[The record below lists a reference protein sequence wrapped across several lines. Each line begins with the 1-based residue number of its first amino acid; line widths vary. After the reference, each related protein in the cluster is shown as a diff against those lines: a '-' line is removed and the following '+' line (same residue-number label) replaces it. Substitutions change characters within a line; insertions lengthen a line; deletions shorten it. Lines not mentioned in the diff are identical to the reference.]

1 MTSTR
6 YAALLAGGYAVLA
19 AVYIVVSSRFAADLS
34 ASVEQMRR
42 IETLKGILYVV
53 VTALAIF
60 AGGRWMFGRLERGAA
75 ELAARDR
82 ALLANERRV
91 FAGLLAASIAHDA
104 NNVLQVVLID
114 LDALQS
120 SVHDRADLVNRL
132 QASVARL
139 VSLNRRLV
147 TAARQGVAGAAE
159 NLDLVQAV
167 RDSIEVLRSH
177 EKVRGCRVDLEV
189 TGAHRI
195 RMHPLL
201 VHQIVSNL
209 VVNAAEATQGRG
221 RIEVRIER
229 HGGSVA
235 LEVHDDGPGIPADR
249 RERLFDALES
259 TKIDGSGLGL
269 FSVKSCASA
278 LGGAVVAGVSPL
290 GGACFR
296 VLLPATEA

>member
-1 MTSTR
+1 MSSTR

-19 AVYIVVSSRFAADLS
+19 VSYIVISGRFAADAS
-34 ASVEQMRR
+34 ASVEDLRH
-42 IETLKGILYVV
+42 IEQLKGIAFVSS
-53 VTALAIF
+53 TALAIF
-60 AGGRWMFGRLERGAA
+60 AGARWLFERLERNAA

-104 NNVLQVVLID
+104 NNVLQVVVMD
-114 LDALQS
+114 LDALQPS
-120 SVHDRADLVNRL
+120 MVDRADTVQRL
-132 QASVARL
+132 QSSVARL

-167 RDSIEVLRSH
+167 RDSIEALRSH
-177 EKVRGCRVDLEV
+177 EKVRGCRVDLVVE
-189 TGAHRI
+189 GSHRL
-195 RMHPLL
+195 RVHPLL

-209 VVNAAEATQGRG
+209 IVNAAEATKCAG

-249 RERLFDALES
+249 RATLFDALES
-259 TKIDGSGLGL
+259 TKSDGSGLGL
-269 FSVKSCASA
+269 FSVKACASA
-278 LGGAVVAGVSPL
+278 LGGAVVAGDSPL

-296 VLLPATEA
+296 VLLPAAET